1 MIYKLSIECATRE
14 IAEVIQQ
21 WANKNFYCDEIFWN
35 AISEKKE
42 YNEK

>member
-1 MIYKLSIECATRE
+1 MIYELSIECATRDITE
-14 IAEVIQQ
+14 DIQQ
-21 WANKNFYCDEIFWN
+21 WVNKHFYSNEIFWN